1 MDGRWVVI
9 AANTDAL
16 FRRLS
21 EAMGRPELADD
32 PRFATHAARSFNQE
46 ACETEITAWTEAR
59 DAAEIEAVLSD
70 AGIPTAPVNS
80 VAELVH
86 DEQLRAREMLLRQYD
101 PDIGSYLTPG
111 ITPKL
116 SETPGA
122 LTWSG
127 RQTAGA
133 DNELVFGELLGLS
146 PDERAALAEEGV
158 T

>member
-1 MDGRWVVI
+1 
-9 AANTDAL
+9 
-16 FRRLS
+16 
-21 EAMGRPELADD
+21 
-32 PRFATHAARSFNQE
+32 
-46 ACETEITAWTEAR
+46 
-59 DAAEIEAVLSD
+59 
-70 AGIPTAPVNS
+70 
-80 VAELVH
+80 
-86 DEQLRAREMLLRQYD
+86 MLLRQYD
-101 PDIGSYLTPG
+101 PEIGSYLTPG